1 MKKIFLAVIALFL
14 VFTVTAC
21 NSKKDNSSALA
32 FKEEYESLNGKEN
45 ASGKV
50 HRTLNIDSNNP
61 YVKVTPKD
69 IVEKI
74 NNNDTF
80 YLYVGDPLCPWC
92 RSVVEKSIEVA
103 KENDIDKIYY
113 IDIWDDEGTEILRD
127 KYEIIDGKLTKTV
140 DGTSEYYK
148 LLDSFNSVLRDY
160 TLTDSNNKTVVVGEK
175 RIYAPN
181 FFYIKNGKVVRM
193 VSGKSAKQTDSRGE
207 LTDEI
212 LSDQEEQFNELFLEV
227 CDDAC

>member
-74 NNNDTF
+74 NNKDTF

-92 RSVVEKSIEVA
+92 RSVIEKSIEVA

-148 LLDSFNSVLRDY
+148 LLNSFNSVLRNY
-160 TLTDSNNKTVVVGEK
+160 TLTDSNNKTVEVGEK

-212 LSDQEEQFNELFLEV
+212 LSEQEEQFNELFLEV

>member
-92 RSVVEKSIEVA
+92 RSVIEKSIEVA

-160 TLTDSNNKTVVVGEK
+160 TLTGSNNKTVEVGEK

-212 LSDQEEQFNELFLEV
+212 LSEQEEQFNELFLEV